1 MNWHDTVK
9 GYIYRVQAHG
19 SFRLYLLIS
28 IMIYARPL
36 VLTIDSDRRSKN
48 ALYVWL
54 VQICLDFWIWDPQA
68 GLIFTFVDALKMFTW
83 NLMGGC
89 CNNKKQ
95 LKYLLL
101 MQLHLKIF
109 KLMKSKRTHT
119 VCTGRG
125 TLTTHWSI
133 LSVLSSDWS
142 IQAGAHRRARGSECR
157 SV

>member
-1 MNWHDTVK
+1 MNWHDTVR
-9 GYIYRVQAHG
+9 GYRVQAHG

-119 VCTGRG
+119 VCTDSTHHSLVNTLSTLFWLVNTGRS
-125 TLTTHWSI
+125 T
-133 LSVLSSDWS
+133 
-142 IQAGAHRRARGSECR
+142 
-157 SV
+157 